1 MRCKYSNG
9 RERQRE
15 RWKCRSVEKFNQ
27 VPAEGTTLLKDRA
40 VHFSA
45 AAGPAWLRHLG
56 QISPCRPHYITK
68 NRRHFH
74 YESDGG
80 RRARVYRGRGG
91 CSHCWEWAF
100 RPHLLFI
107 VNFLPH
113 NHPKMQTDCHK
124 IKQKINWPGG
134 RGDAGVCRT
143 PGWSALVFFSNLLC
157 THGWARGGPE
167 RRHMRAMMGNTGV
180 KWRRWRRGGRDERRR
195 GVADVEVL
203 RGKSERKAGRRNGE
217 VAFSSLFFF
226 FFFFFT
232 SDPLARAE
240 YLRSHQCSW
249 PH

>member
-124 IKQKINWPGG
+124 IKQKINWPRG

-143 PGWSALVFFSNLLC
+143 PG
-157 THGWARGGPE
+157 
-167 RRHMRAMMGNTGV
+167 
-180 KWRRWRRGGRDERRR
+180 
-195 GVADVEVL
+195 
-203 RGKSERKAGRRNGE
+203 
-217 VAFSSLFFF
+217 
-226 FFFFFT
+226 
-232 SDPLARAE
+232 
-240 YLRSHQCSW
+240 
-249 PH
+249 